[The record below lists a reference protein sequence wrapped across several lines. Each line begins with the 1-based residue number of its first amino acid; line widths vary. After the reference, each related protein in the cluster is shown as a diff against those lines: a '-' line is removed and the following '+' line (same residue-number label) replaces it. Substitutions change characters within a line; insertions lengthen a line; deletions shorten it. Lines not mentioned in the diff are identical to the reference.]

1 MSLTTK
7 VLIGLVA
14 GLAIGILISTSSN
27 TALLMIPRYVEPVGT
42 IWVNALRMVV
52 IPLVVSAILVGITAL
67 PDSRSVGRIG
77 VRALAL
83 ALTILISAATFSL
96 VVGKVVMSG
105 LTIDPAAAD
114 AMRAS
119 AAKASGDAVQ
129 NAQKIAGFSQWLVD
143 LVPSNPIK
151 AASDGAMLPLIIF
164 TLLLGLAITRLDERG
179 RESLMRFVRAV
190 LEASLTLMRWVLV
203 AAPIGVFA
211 LTVPLATRLGVAAA
225 GAVIYYIVAVVSM
238 CIAYMALLYLVA
250 WTIGRQ
256 PLRAFARS
264 VAPAQAVAISARS
277 SLVTLPA
284 LLEGADRVLH
294 LPLSIRSFFFPIATA
309 VFRAGSAVMIPMGV
323 LFMAR
328 LYGVDLSPAQMV
340 TIAVMTVLTTFSV
353 PGIPGGTVIVMVPIL
368 LAADLPVAAVGI
380 LLGVDTIPDMFRT
393 ATHVTA
399 DMAAA
404 TVLARYEPEN
414 SLANGTATD

>member
-7 VLIGLVA
+7 VLIGLAA
-14 GLAIGILISTSSN
+14 GLALGIAISTSSN
-27 TALLMIPRYVEPVGT
+27 TALLMVPRYIEPVGT

-52 IPLVVSAILVGITAL
+52 IPLVVSAILVGITSL
-67 PDSRSVGRIG
+67 PDPRSVGRIG
-77 VRALAL
+77 GRALLL
-83 ALTILISAATFSL
+83 ALTILACGAIFS
-96 VVGKVVMSG
+96 VVIGPIVMSG
-105 LTIDPAAAD
+105 LTIDPVAAE

-119 AAKASGDAVQ
+119 AAKASGAALQ
-129 NAQKIAGFSQWLVD
+129 NAQKIVGFGQWLVD

-164 TLLLGLAITRLDERG
+164 SLLLGLAISRLDVEG
-179 RESLMRFVRAV
+179 REHLMRVVRAV
-190 LEASLTLMRWVLV
+190 LDASLKLVHWVLI

-211 LTVPLATRLGVAAA
+211 LTVPLATRLGIAVA
-225 GAVIYYIVAVVSM
+225 GAVIYYVAAVSGM
-238 CIAYMALLYLVA
+238 MIAFMALMYLVA
-250 WTIGRQ
+250 WLVGRQ

-264 VAPAQAVAISARS
+264 LAPAQAVAISSRS
-277 SLVTLPA
+277 SLVALPA
-284 LLEGADRVLH
+284 LLEGSDTVLH
-294 LPLSIRSFFFPIATA
+294 LPLAIRSFFFPLA
-309 VFRAGSAVMIPMGV
+309 VAIFKSGSAVMIPVGV

-328 LYGVDLSPAQMV
+328 LYGVDLSAAQLV
-340 TIAVMTVLTTFSV
+340 TIALMTVVTTFSV
-353 PGIPGGTVIVMVPIL
+353 PAIPGGTVIVMVPIL

-404 TVLARYEPEN
+404 TVLARYEPVEDQ
-414 SLANGTATD
+414 GR